1 MFIRKCGWTA
11 PSRSCAG
18 GGRSPLL
25 RRMDVL
31 GMATRWHSD
40 CSVPVSGEG
49 GPSQEPRQGAP
60 GCWAPREPKGVS
72 FACSASSSLLTKG
85 DQVGWAAV
93 PLHRSTW
100 PTGGQLPPASLLCFL
115 CLQHIREHLLGAPP
129 ILGSGDVSTDEKR
142 RDLGSKGT
150 FSAASPGTP
159 LEADPRV
166 SLLSFVTPE
175 GSFPPCPQHGLTFL
189 LSKWASV

>member
-1 MFIRKCGWTA
+1 MFIRKCVWTA
-11 PSRSCAG
+11 PSRTCAG
-18 GGRSPLL
+18 GGHSPLL
-25 RRMDVL
+25 RRTNVL

-60 GCWAPREPKGVS
+60 DCWAPREPKGVS
-72 FACSASSSLLTKG
+72 FKCSASSSLLTKG
-85 DQVGWAAV
+85 NQVGWAAV

-100 PTGGQLPPASLLCFL
+100 PTGQLPPAPLLFLRL
-115 CLQHIREHLLGAPP
+115 CLQHICEHLLGAPP
-129 ILGSGDVSTDEKR
+129 VLVIRDVETDEER
-142 RDLGSKGT
+142 QDLGSEGT

-166 SLLSFVTPE
+166 SLKSFVTPE
-175 GSFPPCPQHGLTFL
+175 GSFPPRPQHGLTFL
-189 LSKWASV
+189 SS